1 MELNRLENSR
11 KRLFEK
17 INEGRKY
24 LEKEKYDVNELSR
37 LKNIVQKKKL
47 QFEKDLEE
55 YGKTEDKNQERITEL
70 EDFLVE
76 GEDLNDDL
84 EHYIEVLQKRKAEV
98 EEEKRIEKEMEQKR
112 MDLEEKRIRMKQ
124 EIQRKR
130 LELER
135 YRRQMEERIQQK
147 RNALTKSNIEM
158 EKQRHE
164 DTLKAETKHHEIELE
179 RSILEKE
186 TELLLSL

>member
-98 EEEKRIEKEMEQKR
+98 EEEKRIETEKEMEEKRIEKEMEQKR
-112 MDLEEKRIRMKQ
+112 MDLEEKRIQKEREKLEVEKRRIEA
-124 EIQRKR
+124 EIK
-130 LELER
+130 L
-135 YRRQMEERIQQK
+135 K
-147 RNALTKSNIEM
+147 EM